1 MNNSLLGVREFVDP
15 IYGQNSRIVTADGQS
30 VCWVID
36 PGLPPASEN
45 ILSFLSE
52 KGLAPE
58 ALILTHAHAD
68 HIAGLPVLLERF
80 ADLPVYLAEIE
91 WPFLADPTQNL
102 SAMGGMDLRVS
113 VVNLLDLSPG
123 MTLELG
129 RTRWQVFDT
138 SGHSPGGRTLYCE
151 AESIALVGDAL
162 FAGSI
167 GRVDFPHSDGAR
179 LLTNIREQLFTL
191 PGQTRICSGHGPDTT
206 VEVERSTNPFFEH

>member
-1 MNNSLLGVREFVDP
+1 MDNSNVDILEFVDP
-15 IYGQNSRIVTADGQS
+15 IYGQNSRIVATGRQAE
-30 VCWVID
+30 CWVID

-45 ILSFLSE
+45 LLSFLSE
-52 KGLAPE
+52 KELSPQ

-68 HIAGLPVLLERF
+68 HIAGVPLVLEHF

-91 WPFLADPTQNL
+91 WPFLADPAQNL
-102 SAMGGMDLRVS
+102 SAMGGIDLRVS
-113 VVNLLDLSPG
+113 VANLLDLAVG

-138 SGHSPGGRTLYCE
+138 SGHSPGGRTLYCD
-151 AESIALVGDAL
+151 AEGIALVGDAL

-179 LLTNIREQLFTL
+179 LLANIREQLFTL

-206 VEVERSTNPFFEH
+206 VEVERSTNPFFAH

>member
-1 MNNSLLGVREFVDP
+1 MNNSNVDIREFVDP
-15 IYGQNSRIVTADGQS
+15 IYAQNSRIVTINGQS
-30 VCWVID
+30 ECWVID
-36 PGLPPASEN
+36 PGLAPASDDML
-45 ILSFLSE
+45 IFLSE
-52 KGLAPE
+52 KALSPQ

-68 HIAGLPVLLERF
+68 HIAGVPLLLERF

-91 WPFLADPTQNL
+91 WPFLADPAQNL

-113 VVNLLDLSPG
+113 VGNLLDLAPG

-138 SGHSPGGRTLYCE
+138 SGHSPGGRTLYCD
-151 AESIALVGDAL
+151 AQSIAVVGDAL

-179 LLTNIREQLFTL
+179 LLANIREQLFTL

-206 VEVERSTNPFFEH
+206 VEVERTTNPFFEH